1 MGSCALRFVAARE
14 HCCPCEWGSRRRAL
28 EGGAEQ
34 VTAAVA
40 KIGQHQRNV
49 VAQGEIPV
57 QGKAHYNVLLL
68 KDLRR
73 GKKNL
78 GYKLTL
84 IEADFNICDCP
95 IPDLNSFSFCWG
107 WDTPLLQA
115 VRACAAMV
123 KACVG

>member
-34 VTAAVA
+34 MTAAVA

-49 VAQGEIPV
+49 AAQGEIPA
-57 QGKAHYNVLLL
+57 QGKAHYNILLL

-73 GKKNL
+73 GKKR
-78 GYKLTL
+78 T
-84 IEADFNICDCP
+84 EADFIICDCP

-115 VRACAAMV
+115 VRAYAAMV